1 MCSVHPAIGQYQ
13 LKKKAPPLQVN
24 FAFKFIFEFDIFRVK
39 IFKTVIISHW
49 EQVKGQIDYKC
60 SK

>member
-13 LKKKAPPLQVN
+13 LKKKAAPLQVN

-39 IFKTVIISHW
+39 ML
-49 EQVKGQIDYKC
+49 Q
-60 SK
+60 